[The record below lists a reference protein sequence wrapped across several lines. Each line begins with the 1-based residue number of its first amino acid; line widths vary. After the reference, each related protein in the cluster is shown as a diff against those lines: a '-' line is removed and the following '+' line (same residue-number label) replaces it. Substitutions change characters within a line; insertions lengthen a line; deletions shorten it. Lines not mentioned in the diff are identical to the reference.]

1 MAGIEKSSKVRI
13 AEGKYYNTL
22 IPKRVAEDLLGLR
35 VDVSN
40 QKINW
45 KVEKG
50 KVITELKK

>member
-1 MAGIEKSSKVRI
+1 MVSIEKSSKVRI

-35 VDVSN
+35 VDVPN
-40 QKINW
+40 QKISW

-50 KVITELKK
+50 KVMVE